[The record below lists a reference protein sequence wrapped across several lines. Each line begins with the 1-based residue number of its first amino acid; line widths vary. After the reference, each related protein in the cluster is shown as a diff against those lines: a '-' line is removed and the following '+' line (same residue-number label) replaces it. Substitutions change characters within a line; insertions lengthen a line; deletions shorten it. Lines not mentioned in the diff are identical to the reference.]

1 MRGRLAMFMVLSNR
15 VTLYCS
21 PDRGIVIIH
30 KIEII
35 RSRVGYP
42 YGMLT
47 GPTLAKV
54 WVLSESLRYGLRPL
68 EIVRLFTNCTLGY
81 MSRSRLTW

>member
-1 MRGRLAMFMVLSNR
+1 MFMVLSSR

-21 PDRGIVIIH
+21 PDGGIVIIH

-35 RSRVGYP
+35 CSRVGYL
-42 YGMLT
+42 YNRMLT

-68 EIVRLFTNCTLGY
+68 EIVRLFTNGTFGIHV
-81 MSRSRLTW
+81 

>member
-1 MRGRLAMFMVLSNR
+1 MSMVLSAR
-15 VTLYCS
+15 VTLYRS
-21 PDRGIVIIH
+21 PDGGIVTIH
-30 KIEII
+30 RIEII
-35 RSRVGYP
+35 RSRVGYL

-68 EIVRLFTNCTLGY
+68 EIVRLLTNGKLGR
-81 MSRSRLTW
+81 MSGSNLTW